1 MSGSSS
7 QAGRERARSLTGD
20 TKAEMNRATLL
31 QTGPNAMSG
40 ETLQRQV
47 TITNPLGFHLRPMAA
62 FAKLAGQFD
71 STVMVMKGQQRVN
84 GKSTLELMLLAAEQ
98 GAELVVEVTG
108 SDARAALDALVAVL
122 AAPSMDDVLEEGS
135 PSPTG

>member
-1 MSGSSS
+1 MSGSLPH
-7 QAGRERARSLTGD
+7 AGRGRARSLAGD
-20 TKAEMNRATLL
+20 TKAELNRTTQFQL
-31 QTGPNAMSG
+31 QTNAMSG
-40 ETLQRQV
+40 ETLRCPV

-71 STVMVMKGQQRVN
+71 GAVTVLKGEHRVN

-108 SDARAALDALVAVL
+108 RDARAALDALVAVL
-122 AAPSMDDVLEEGS
+122 AAPSMDDGPEEGPAS
-135 PSPTG
+135 SNE